1 MKDNVEIKLALVMK
15 KKRIISILMILKVKM
30 IKIFVLYLS
39 KQPKKFLKRIS
50 ISKPVMEDK
59 NKSIKIPQLPGKVKT
74 SR

>member
-30 IKIFVLYLS
+30 IKIFVLYHS
-39 KQPKKFLKRIS
+39 KQPKKFLKRVS
-50 ISKPVMEDK
+50 ISKPIVEDK
-59 NKSIKIPQLPGKVKT
+59 NKSTKIPQLPGKVKT